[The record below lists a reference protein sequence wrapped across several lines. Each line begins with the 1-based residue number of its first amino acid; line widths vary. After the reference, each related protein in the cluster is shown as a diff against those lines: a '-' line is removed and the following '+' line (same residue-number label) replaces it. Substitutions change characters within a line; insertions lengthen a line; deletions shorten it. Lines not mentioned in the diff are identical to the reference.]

1 MATQILEGTWEEI
14 AEHAK
19 SLVGKKLRVTVL
31 EDKPIAKPKPNEG
44 MLEALRKVK
53 ERQKNMR
60 ETGGESSVDIVRR
73 GRAGEMFGYES
84 NESDEQ

>member
-1 MATQILEGTWEEI
+1 MATQVLEGTWEEI
-14 AEHAK
+14 TKHAK

-31 EDKPIAKPKPNEG
+31 DEEPMPKLKPNEG

-60 ETGGESSVDIVRR
+60 ETSGESSVDIIRR
-73 GRAGEMFGYES
+73 GRAGEMFGD
-84 NESDEQ
+84 ESDE